1 MLIRRFIITQVVAW
15 CVAAGV
21 AAGQERA
28 GAAATGGAEKSQG
41 AAQLS
46 AEEGRLVQGS
56 RAAIIAAGLSPE
68 FFDAHFRLEKVFAKP
83 ADRRV
88 VWRLKVGEHETTVN
102 DSVGSYTDEKGAR
115 HDAHSITGRLSP
127 ASDIG
132 PTIPKSRAERLMKAC
147 IGEYQSESVVYQSFG
162 SPPRA
167 ALVFTAMSLPE
178 PQKPAAK
185 GSPPPPPQAAP
196 TGAAATTAPTL
207 APTQSDTIRQGGKKP
222 PPLRIGMIDLETGRC
237 VVGVGQV
244 GSPHPS
250 AEKYVRPRR

>member
-1 MLIRRFIITQVVAW
+1 MNVRSSAGKRREIMFIGTFVITRVVVW
-15 CVAAGV
+15 CVAAGL

-28 GAAATGGAEKSQG
+28 GAAATGGAEKSEV
-41 AAQLS
+41 AAQSS
-46 AEEGRLVQGS
+46 AEEGRLVSGS

-88 VWRLKVGEHETTVN
+88 VWRLKVGEYETTVN

-115 HDAHSITGRLSP
+115 RDAHSITGRLSP

-132 PTIPKSRAERLMKAC
+132 PTIPQRRAERLMKAC
-147 IGEYQSESVVYQSFG
+147 IGEYQSGSVVYQPFG

-167 ALVFTAMSLPE
+167 ALVFTAMSLPG
-178 PQKPAAK
+178 PRKPAAK
-185 GSPPPPPQAAP
+185 GSPPPPPPAP
-196 TGAAATTAPTL
+196 TP
-207 APTQSDTIRQGGKKP
+207 SDTIRQGGKKP
-222 PPLRIGMIDLETGRC
+222 PPLRIGMVDLETGRC

-250 AEKYVRPRR
+250 AEKYTRPRR

>member
-1 MLIRRFIITQVVAW
+1 MFIRRFVITQIVVW

-28 GAAATGGAEKSQG
+28 GAAATGGAEKSEV
-41 AAQLS
+41 AAQSS
-46 AEEGRLVQGS
+46 AEEGRLVSGS

-88 VWRLKVGEHETTVN
+88 VWRLKVGEYETTVN

-115 HDAHSITGRLSP
+115 RDAHSITGRLSP

-132 PTIPKSRAERLMKAC
+132 PTLPKRHAERLMKAC
-147 IGEYQSESVVYQSFG
+147 IGEYQSGAVVYQPFG

-167 ALVFTAMSLPE
+167 ALVFTAMSLPG

-185 GSPPPPPQAAP
+185 GSPPPPPATP
-196 TGAAATTAPTL
+196 TGGGATTAPTL
-207 APTQSDTIRQGGKKP
+207 APPQSDTIRQGGKKP

-250 AEKYVRPRR
+250 AEKHARPRR

>member
-1 MLIRRFIITQVVAW
+1 MHVRRFFIIQVFVW

-28 GAAATGGAEKSQG
+28 GAAATGGAEKREG

-46 AEEGRLVQGS
+46 AEEGRLVSGS

-88 VWRLKVGEHETTVN
+88 MWRLKVNEYETTVN

-115 HDAHSITGRLSP
+115 RDAHSITGRLSP

-132 PTIPKSRAERLMKAC
+132 PTIPKRRAERLMKAC
-147 IGEYQSESVVYQSFG
+147 IGEYQSEAVVYQPFG

-167 ALVFTAMSLPE
+167 ALVLTALSLPE

-185 GSPPPPPQAAP
+185 GSTPPPP
-196 TGAAATTAPTL
+196 GAATPPTL

-250 AEKYVRPRR
+250 AEKYTRPRR

>member
-1 MLIRRFIITQVVAW
+1 MSVKRFIVISAIVS
-15 CVAAGV
+15 CVAAGA

-28 GAAATGGAEKSQG
+28 PTGATEQREGGAALGAEES
-41 AAQLS
+41 
-46 AEEGRLVQGS
+46 RLVGGS

-88 VWRLKVGEHETTVN
+88 VWRLRVGEYETTVN
-102 DSVGSYTDEKGAR
+102 DSVGSYTDEKGVR
-115 HDAHSITGRLSP
+115 RDAHSITGRLSP

-132 PTIPKSRAERLMKAC
+132 PTIPKRRAERLMKAC
-147 IGEYQSESVVYQSFG
+147 IGEYQSEAVVYQPFG

-185 GSPPPPPQAAP
+185 GSTTTPPATP
-196 TGAAATTAPTL
+196 TGGGATPPTL
-207 APTQSDTIRQGGKKP
+207 APAQSDTIRQGGKKP

-250 AEKYVRPRR
+250 AEKQTRPRR

>member
-1 MLIRRFIITQVVAW
+1 MFIRRFVITQVVVW
-15 CVAAGV
+15 CVAAGG

-28 GAAATGGAEKSQG
+28 GAAATGGAEQREV
-41 AAQLS
+41 AAQSS
-46 AEEGRLVQGS
+46 AEEGRLVSGS

-88 VWRLKVGEHETTVN
+88 VWRLKVGEYETTVN
-102 DSVGSYTDEKGAR
+102 DSVGSYTDEKGER

-127 ASDIG
+127 ARDIG
-132 PTIPKSRAERLMKAC
+132 PTIPQKRAERLMKAC
-147 IGEYQSESVVYQSFG
+147 IGEYQSGAVVYQPFG

-185 GSPPPPPQAAP
+185 GSQTPPAP

-207 APTQSDTIRQGGKKP
+207 APTQADTIRQGGKKP
-222 PPLRIGMIDLETGRC
+222 PPLRIGMVDLETGRC

-250 AEKYVRPRR
+250 AEKYTRPRR

>member
-1 MLIRRFIITQVVAW
+1 MFSRRFVITQIVLW

-28 GAAATGGAEKSQG
+28 GAAAPGG
-41 AAQLS
+41 AAQSEGAAPLG
-46 AEEGRLVQGS
+46 AEEGRLVSGS
-56 RAAIIAAGLSPE
+56 RAALIAAGLSPA

-88 VWRLKVGEHETTVN
+88 VWRLRVGEYETTVN

-115 HDAHSITGRLSP
+115 RGAHSITGRLSP
-127 ASDIG
+127 ARDIG
-132 PTIPKSRAERLMKAC
+132 PTIPRRRAERLMKAC
-147 IGEYQSESVVYQSFG
+147 IGEYQSESVVYQPFG

-167 ALVFTAMSLPE
+167 ALVFTAISLPE
-178 PQKPAAK
+178 PQKQAAK
-185 GSPPPPPQAAP
+185 GSPPPPPAP
-196 TGAAATTAPTL
+196 TGAAAAATTAPTL
-207 APTQSDTIRQGGKKP
+207 APPPSDTIRQGGKKP

-250 AEKYVRPRR
+250 AEKYTRPRR